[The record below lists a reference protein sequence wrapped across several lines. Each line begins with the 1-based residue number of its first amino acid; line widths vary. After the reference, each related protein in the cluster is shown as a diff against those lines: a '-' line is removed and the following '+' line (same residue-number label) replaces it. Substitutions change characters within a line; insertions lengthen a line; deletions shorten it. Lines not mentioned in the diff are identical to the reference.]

1 MITCAMAKS
10 VVTPAMAPAQVSMYT
25 ENCCPHPRL
34 NIRPPTWYL
43 GTVVRTRAG
52 SRGACHLSTQEAGG
66 LMLWSL

>member
-1 MITCAMAKS
+1 MITCAMANS

-34 NIRPPTWYL
+34 NISPPTWYL

-52 SRGACHLSTQEAGG
+52 SRVSCHLSTQEAGG

>member
-1 MITCAMAKS
+1 MITCAMANS

-34 NIRPPTWYL
+34 NISPPTWYL
-43 GTVVRTRAG
+43 GTVVRTRG
-52 SRGACHLSTQEAGG
+52 GPRGACHLSTQEAGG